1 MGLVD
6 AGDVTVSLE
15 ENPKEVTAIGAL
27 YMLDSRT
34 TKISLPASKNVY
46 CITDEEK
53 MDEAPTYKYALGE
66 ECQQKTL
73 NQTEDFLKLLG
84 DGEFRKIIVN
94 SGINF
99 SLETLIDSGLTGGS
113 LLSSYITMTDA
124 FRNYSEQDKQQKLK
138 DAPFFWTLKDT
149 LFQVANT
156 IGSK

>member
-1 MGLVD
+1 
-6 AGDVTVSLE
+6 
-15 ENPKEVTAIGAL
+15 
-27 YMLDSRT
+27 
-34 TKISLPASKNVY
+34 
-46 CITDEEK
+46 
-53 MDEAPTYKYALGE
+53 MDEAPTYEYALGE

-73 NQTEDFLKLLG
+73 NQTEDLLKLLG

-99 SLETLIDSGLTGGS
+99 SLETLRDCGLTKES

-124 FRNYSEQDKQQKLK
+124 FRNYSEQDKKQKLK

-149 LFQVANT
+149 LFKVANT